1 MPYHN
6 DTANLADSVVHRRRM
21 IDIDND
27 CYFNEEMT
35 SVNRLFGLK
44 DLLDYYRVTR
54 GWKIVEVG
62 SYAGASAEL
71 MAQYAG
77 VVVCCDIWELFLGAK
92 VASKVYRSFLKTK
105 SRNKNIVET
114 RGYSET
120 VAKEFGKET
129 IDMVYIDADHSY
141 DSVKADILAWS
152 DKVKVGGLIAGHDYC
167 MPDVSRAVDEI
178 FKKENIRYF
187 KDSSWAFVKK

>member
-6 DTANLADSVVHRRRM
+6 DTKNLADKVVHRYRLSNLP
-21 IDIDND
+21 ND
-27 CYFNEEMT
+27 FYFNEEIT
-35 SVNRLFGLK
+35 AVNRLFGLK

-77 VVVCCDIWELFLGAK
+77 VVVCCDIWEEYINPNMAPIVYKEFLD
-92 VASKVYRSFLKTK
+92 TK
-105 SRNKNIVET
+105 SRNKNIIEHKVK
-114 RGYSET
+114 SE
-120 VAKEFGKET
+120 VLAKEFGKET

-141 DSVKADILAWS
+141 ASVKADILAWS

-167 MPDVSRAVDEI
+167 MEDVSRAVDEI

-187 KDSSWAFVKK
+187 KDSSWAFVKQ

>member
-6 DTANLADSVVHRRRM
+6 DIKNLADTVVHRRRM
-21 IDIDND
+21 INLPGDH
-27 CYFNEEMT
+27 YFNEEMP
-35 SVNRLFGLK
+35 SINRLFGLK

-77 VVVCCDIWELFLGAK
+77 VVVCCDIWEEYINPRVAPIIYKAFLDTKARNHNIIEHKVKSEILAK
-92 VASKVYRSFLKTK
+92 S
-105 SRNKNIVET
+105 
-114 RGYSET
+114 
-120 VAKEFGKET
+120 FGKEA

-152 DKVKVGGLIAGHDYC
+152 DKVKVGGLISGHDYC
-167 MPDVSRAVDEI
+167 MPGVGKAVDEA